1 MGPGTKSSRNRRNL
15 PRFAVFHWGEFC
27 TLGDSREFMM
37 RSMAL
42 FGFSLLLGLMGI
54 PSPCRAEG
62 YDPLAAVI
70 SSPVQRFDT
79 EFTDSARNRVI
90 PIRIYQCE
98 GVKSAPVVLFSHGLG
113 GSRSGSVFLGE
124 HWAKRGYVAIFV
136 QHPGSDEGVWKNQR
150 LGQRMEAMREAA
162 SGSNLLL
169 RVQDISAVIDQLE
182 KWAADSRHS
191 LHGVVDLKKIGMS
204 GHSFGAQ
211 TTQMVSGQT
220 MLRAG
225 LGTDPRIRAA
235 LPMSPNTP
243 AVGDPVR
250 AFSQVK
256 IPWLLMTGTQDVSAI
271 GGATVESRR
280 AVFPALPAGNK
291 YELVL
296 DQAEHSVFTDRPLPG
311 DKTGRNP
318 NHHRVI
324 LALSTAFWDAYL
336 KEDPAARKWLD
347 GEGPRG
353 VLESAD
359 LWQKK

>member
-1 MGPGTKSSRNRRNL
+1 
-15 PRFAVFHWGEFC
+15 
-27 TLGDSREFMM
+27 M
-37 RSMAL
+37 RSHI
-42 FGFSLLLGLMGI
+42 LLGVGLLIGLLGG
-54 PSPCRAEG
+54 PSSCRAED
-62 YDPLAAVI
+62 YNPLTAFV
-70 SSPVQRFDT
+70 SSPVQRTDT
-79 EFTDSARNRVI
+79 EFTDSERKRVI
-90 PIRIYQCE
+90 PIRIYRCE

-124 HWAKRGYVAIFV
+124 HWAQRGYVAVFV
-136 QHPGSDEGVWKNQR
+136 QHPGSDEEVWKNQR

-162 SGSNLLL
+162 SGTNLML
-169 RVQDISAVIDQLE
+169 RVRDISAVIDQLE
-182 KWAADSRHS
+182 KWAADSQHP
-191 LHGVVDLKKIGMS
+191 LYGVVDLKRIGMS

-220 MLRAG
+220 ILREG

-235 LPMSPNTP
+235 LPMSPNAP

-250 AFSQVK
+250 AFSKVS
-256 IPWLLMTGTQDVSAI
+256 IPWLLMTGTQDVAAI

-296 DQAEHSVFTDRPLPG
+296 DKAEHSVFTDRPLPG